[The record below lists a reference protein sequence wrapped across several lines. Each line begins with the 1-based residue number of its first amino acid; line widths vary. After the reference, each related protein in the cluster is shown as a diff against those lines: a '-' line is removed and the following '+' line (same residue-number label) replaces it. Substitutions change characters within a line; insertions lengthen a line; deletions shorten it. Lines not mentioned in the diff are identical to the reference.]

1 MKAFALLLLAG
12 LVGCSSPAPRSS
24 AITHGPT
31 NSGKQ
36 DLILD
41 RNVQGMSRNEIIMAV
56 QECESNGLRAG
67 VMTAKR
73 QVNGYMTDVVF
84 DITCVPK
91 VKNF

>member
-1 MKAFALLLLAG
+1 MKAFAILLLMG
-12 LVGCSSPAPRSS
+12 IVGCSSPAPY

-56 QECESNGLRAG
+56 QECESNGLRAV

-73 QVNGYMTDVVF
+73 QVNGFLSDVVF
-84 DITCVPK
+84 DVTCAPK
-91 VKNF
+91 VKTF